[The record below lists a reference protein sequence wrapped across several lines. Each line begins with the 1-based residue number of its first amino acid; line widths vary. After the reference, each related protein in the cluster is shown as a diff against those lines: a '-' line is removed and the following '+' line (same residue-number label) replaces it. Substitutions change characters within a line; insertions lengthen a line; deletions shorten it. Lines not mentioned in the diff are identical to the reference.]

1 MCGRRIM
8 TEASV
13 MGFAVAPCNDAGTER
28 GSKAI
33 APGS

>member
-13 MGFAVAPCNDAGTER
+13 MGLPVAPCNGAGTER

-33 APGS
+33 PPGS